1 MITDLSLAGLLTPAV
16 EVVSVAILVTAT
28 STSEVHSRGRTVR
41 IELLVAAHGIRSW

>member
-16 EVVSVAILVTAT
+16 EVSVAILVTAT
-28 STSEVHSRGRTVR
+28 STSEVQSRGRTVR